1 MIESQS
7 ITVTLPKS
15 LLHFLER
22 QARQTHQ
29 PIEKLVAQS
38 VAGNLPPA
46 VDNVPSEKQTELL
59 ALQWLPIDQLQQIAS
74 EQIAPTQQAR
84 HMELLSQDE
93 RTADELTELAQ
104 LRQQADWLMLRK
116 AYAWAV
122 LRWRGHP
129 IPALNELPL
138 P

>member
-1 MIESQS
+1 MIELHS
-7 ITVTLPKS
+7 ITVELPMP
-15 LLHFLER
+15 LFHFLER
-22 QARQTHQ
+22 LAQQTRQ

-46 VDNVPSEKQTELL
+46 VDNAPPERQAELL
-59 ALQWLPIDQLQQIAS
+59 ALQWLPIDQLQQIAN
-74 EQIAPTQQAR
+74 EQVAPTQQAR
-84 HMELLSQDE
+84 HTALLSQDA
-93 RTADELTELAQ
+93 RTADEQTELAE

-129 IPALNELPL
+129 IPTLNELPIE
-138 P
+138 